1 MPEIGR
7 VGGTNPWQKL
17 KIDRDQTTPKQLK
30 KADLSS
36 DYASGGS
43 VNMASL
49 IKEAKEAPEVRQQL
63 VDEIKKAIT
72 QGIYKI
78 DPERVAR
85 HLLRKI

>member
-17 KIDRDQTTPKQLK
+17 KIDKNQATPKQLK

-36 DYASGGS
+36 DYASGGA

-72 QGIYKI
+72 QGVYKI
-78 DPERVAR
+78 D
-85 HLLRKI
+85 